1 MRPADYRNITVKSG
15 LIPNML
21 THIQIWRAIDALAA
35 RHGMSPSG
43 LARLAGL
50 DPTTFNKSKRGGANG
65 KLRWPSTESLAKV
78 LGATG
83 ASLDDFVALV
93 SEAGH
98 RPVRARMVPLI
109 GLAQAG
115 SAGFFD
121 DAGFPAGSGWEDI
134 AFPEIAD
141 AHCYALEITGE
152 SMLPV
157 YRDGDRIMVS
167 PSGSLR
173 RGDRVVVK
181 THAGEVLAKSL
192 GRMTA
197 QRIELKSFN
206 PAFEDRSFALSEIA
220 FVHRIIWASQ

>member
-1 MRPADYRNITVKSG
+1 
-15 LIPNML
+15 ML
-21 THIQIWRAIDALAA
+21 THPHIWRAIDALAA

-50 DPTTFNKSKRGGANG
+50 DPTTFNKSKRGTANG
-65 KLRWPSTESLAKV
+65 KLRWPSTESLAKI
-78 LGATG
+78 LAATG
-83 ASLDDFVALV
+83 ETLDGFVALV
-93 SEAGH
+93 GVAPSM
-98 RPVRARMVPLI
+98 RARLVPLI
-109 GLAQAG
+109 GMAQAG
-115 SAGFFD
+115 SNGYFD
-121 DAGFPAGSGWEDI
+121 DAGFPAGSGWENI

-141 AHCYALEITGE
+141 LHCYALEITGD

-157 YRDGDRIMVS
+157 YRDGDRILVS

-181 THAGEVLAKSL
+181 THAGEVMAKLL

-197 QRIELKSFN
+197 QSIELKSFN
-206 PAFEDRSFALSEIA
+206 PAFEDRGFALTEIA

>member
-1 MRPADYRNITVKSG
+1 
-15 LIPNML
+15 ML
-21 THIQIWRAIDALAA
+21 THPQIWRAIDALAA
-35 RHGMSPSG
+35 RHGLSPSG

-50 DPTTFNKSKRGGANG
+50 DPTTFNKSKRGATNG
-65 KLRWPSTESLAKV
+65 KLRWPSTESLSKV
-78 LGATG
+78 LVATG
-83 ASLDDFVALV
+83 ASLEDFVALLND
-93 SEAGH
+93 H
-98 RPVRARMVPLI
+98 RAIRTRLVPLL

-115 SAGFFD
+115 RDGYFD

-134 AFPEIAD
+134 AFPEISD
-141 AHCYALEITGE
+141 PHCYALEIIGD

-167 PSGSLR
+167 PQGSLR

-181 THAGEVLAKSL
+181 THAGEVMAKQL

-206 PAFEDRSFALSEIA
+206 PAFEDRNFALNEIA
-220 FVHRIIWASQ
+220 FVHRIVWASQ